1 MDFFGAFL
9 SFLFGGF
16 GGLISLSGTAPINAG
31 TAPIHAGTAPINAGT
46 APIHAGTAP
55 IN

>member
-16 GGLISLSGTAPINAG
+16 GGLISFAGASPINAG
-31 TAPIHAGTAPINAGT
+31 ATPINAGAT
-46 APIHAGTAP
+46 PINAGASPIH
-55 IN
+55 